1 MAHIL
6 RPLLQLNRWHRLY
19 SSRPTLHNLINSHSP
34 VNILHSSFITGTPSY
49 HRTVHFRSRG
59 LRFPNASVESSEFAD
74 TENDSDSTEKKSRNE
89 KKREARRA
97 VRWAT
102 DLAAFSPAQIKRIL
116 RVASLE
122 TEVLVETEVY
132 DALMLAKRL
141 GRDVREGKRRQFSY
155 IGRLIREVQPELMDG
170 LIQASKDGDMS
181 KFQSL
186 YGSEVVFGKD
196 DVEEESE
203 SDDEVEIPED
213 CINTTNRWFDGL
225 INREMD
231 VSNEIYSVRTVDFDR
246 QELRKLVREV
256 YILQDEVASVEAEGE
271 DKDLLAAK
279 KSLARFLRDIAKQL
293 PSE

>member
-1 MAHIL
+1 MAHIV
-6 RPLLQLNRWHRLY
+6 RPLVQLNRWHRFY
-19 SSRPTLHNLINSHSP
+19 SSSPTLHNLINSNSP
-34 VNILHSSFITGTPSY
+34 VNIHHHSFITGTPSH
-49 HRTVHFRSRG
+49 HRGVHFRPRG
-59 LRFPNASVESSEFAD
+59 LRLPYGSVESSEVAGTTD
-74 TENDSDSTEKKSRNE
+74 NDSDKKSRNE

-122 TEVLVETEVY
+122 TEAFFETEVY
-132 DALMLAKRL
+132 DALMLVKRL

-155 IGRLIREVQPELMDG
+155 IGRLIREVQPDLMDG

-186 YGSEVVFGKD
+186 YGSEVVFSKD

-225 INREMD
+225 INRDMD
-231 VSNEIYSVRTVDFDR
+231 VSNEIYSVRTVEFDR

-256 YILQDEVASVEAEGE
+256 YTLQDEVPSEEAEGE

-279 KSLARFLRDIAKQL
+279 KSLARFLRDISKQL

>member
-1 MAHIL
+1 MAQMLKPIV
-6 RPLLQLNRWHRLY
+6 QLNRWHRLLH
-19 SSRPTLHNLINSHSP
+19 SSRPTLHNLVDSHFLVS
-34 VNILHSSFITGTPSY
+34 IHHRTATPS
-49 HRTVHFRSRG
+49 RSVHFRSRG
-59 LRFPNASVESSEFAD
+59 LRFPNGSVESSEFAD
-74 TENDSDSTEKKSRNE
+74 TTDNDSDFKSRNE

-122 TEVLVETEVY
+122 TDVFVETEVY
-132 DALMLAKRL
+132 DALMLVKRL

-155 IGRLIREVQPELMDG
+155 IGRLIREVQPDLMDG

-186 YGSEVVFGKD
+186 YGSEVAFSKD
-196 DVEEESE
+196 AVEEESE

-213 CINTTNRWFDGL
+213 CIKTENRWFDGL
-225 INREMD
+225 MNRD
-231 VSNEIYSVRTVDFDR
+231 RAVSNEIYSVHTVEFDR

-256 YILQDEVASVEAEGE
+256 YTLQDEVASEEAEGE